1 MLCGQIYGLRECD
14 VDEVSV
20 LRDGGI
26 RRLFVDM
33 SVVSRMVFGERSK
46 LDTRFAPF
54 HFLFYSTI
62 SPFFSPVPPSCLPI
76 LPCSVTPETEGRGSE
91 IRNCTEQ
98 WPALWDPFS
107 LAWGCDQPYSSDV
120 WSMLLLQLDLE
131 EEYPPYSQH
140 LNMSLLLGKPEL
152 EGGCF
157 VWQSDH
163 TKEVAWLPVSEVGDQ
178 DGKDA
183 DGWHRLDFLFSLTHP
198 HPNMLENS

>member
-1 MLCGQIYGLRECD
+1 MPTAENQVFKYMSPWVTFLIQTTALSKENVVWSNYGLRECD

-26 RRLFVDM
+26 HRLFVDM

-107 LAWGCDQPYSSDV
+107 LAWGCGQPHSSDV
-120 WSMLLLQLDLE
+120 
-131 EEYPPYSQH
+131 
-140 LNMSLLLGKPEL
+140 
-152 EGGCF
+152 
-157 VWQSDH
+157 
-163 TKEVAWLPVSEVGDQ
+163 
-178 DGKDA
+178 
-183 DGWHRLDFLFSLTHP
+183 
-198 HPNMLENS
+198 